1 MNIFVGVANKVN
13 AITVKLSLNG
23 PVNLALGLSSSAKRD
38 LMLHA
43 DFAYAFDERKGMWV
57 WIKCRYEAL
66 IKYEY
71 FSERDIQEVIAYH
84 SGCNISKLRRVLPFN
99 NVLNPEELI
108 TDFKQI
114 YQAKYDERF

>member
-1 MNIFVGVANKVN
+1 MNIFIGVSNDVN
-13 AITVKLSLNG
+13 AITVKLSLDG
-23 PVNLALGLSSSAKRD
+23 PVNLALGLSSCAKRD
-38 LMLHA
+38 LMINA

-84 SGCNISKLRRVLPFN
+84 SGCKVSKLRQVIPLTADTNVEQLVL
-99 NVLNPEELI
+99 
-108 TDFKQI
+108 DFKQI
-114 YQAKYDERF
+114 CQAKYDERF